1 MQPDDSSS
9 NEDPTPTR
17 NSWCGQPAQLTYAG
31 FSEPA
36 TDEQGRLTVAVA
48 IRNATQLIDFFT
60 HHFRDAV
67 EGPQIPCH
75 AITEL
80 LAHLRGYSEKHQE
93 KFIAVG
99 LPEGLVQKCPGLCSQ
114 LWQDLDS
121 LPLVL
126 KYKDHSR
133 QPNEQGN
140 LSIFAS
146 WKEKT
151 ADEQADSMARKCL
164 RSFGVGH
171 MIHNQIHFNGMVDVD
186 RSFCIRFAEVQGYQ
200 RTVSPELWTLVQRL
214 AKDLAERKVKIAFF
228 SMTCQGKPDVHTRH
242 ALLRLCHVLGV
253 DIRWYVPKPRPN
265 ILQLIRKME
274 DLMEGLAGPEVYLD
288 TDDQLQ
294 IMEFAYENARRYWLE
309 ENGPLRSREQGG
321 ADVVVVDSPPL
332 LTLAHLAKQHDPHRP
347 VVFENRLHAPPDV
360 LRQHST
366 LPQAIAWRFVQTKL
380 EHVDTLVT
388 TLPRELAPSIMPEA
402 NVGYIS
408 PSIDQLDGLNKPMV
422 AADMTFYGQEL
433 NSLCR
438 TFGTPVVHYPRALIK
453 AVTDT
458 EQYILSLSQLR
469 PGDGTLALLDAYAAF
484 CTISLTDDPML
495 LLPKLLIC
503 HHGPANR
510 SQSSPQYD
518 CIVSH
523 VQSKMKRFASRICI
537 VQISPQDQMWN
548 TLLSNARVVVQL
560 SLCQGIPEVLLWA
573 MQKQKPVVTTGPGGS
588 FFAAH
593 EELKERMFLVDDGAN
608 MTDAVA
614 QRLYGLFSTEKSTGE
629 HATSSARQDLPERF
643 TTVGNAACWLFLASC
658 LSRETAFRLNGEDV
672 ATLARQ
678 VGSTL

>member
-9 NEDPTPTR
+9 NEDPTSTR
-17 NSWCGQPAQLTYAG
+17 SSWCGLPAQQLIYAG
-31 FSEPA
+31 LSEPA

-60 HHFRDAV
+60 HHFPNAV
-67 EGPQIPCH
+67 EDTQIPCH
-75 AITEL
+75 AISEL
-80 LAHLRGYSEKHQE
+80 LSHLRRYGEKHEE
-93 KFIAVG
+93 KFVAVG
-99 LPEGLVQKCPGLCSQ
+99 LPEGLVQKCPGLCSR
-114 LWQDLDS
+114 LWHDLDT

-126 KYKDHSR
+126 KYKDHPR
-133 QPNEQGN
+133 QPDEKGS

-171 MIHNQIHFNGMVDVD
+171 LIHNQIHFNGMVDVD
-186 RSFCIRFAEVQGYQ
+186 RSFCIRFAEAEGYQ
-200 RTVSPELWTLVQRL
+200 RTVSPELWALIQGL
-214 AKDLAERKVKIAFF
+214 AKDLVERKVKIAFF
-228 SMTCQGKPDVHTRH
+228 SMTCQGKPVVHTRH
-242 ALLRLCHVLGV
+242 ALLRLGHILGM

-265 ILQLIRKME
+265 IFQLIRKME
-274 DLMEGLAGPEVYLD
+274 DLMEGLAGPDVCLD

-294 IMEFAYENARRYWLE
+294 IMEFAFENARRYWVE
-309 ENGPLRSREQGG
+309 EHGPLRSRQQGG
-321 ADVVVVDSPPL
+321 ADVVVIDSAPL

-360 LRQHST
+360 LRQQCT
-366 LPQAIAWRFVQTKL
+366 LPRAIAWQFVQTKL

-388 TLPRELAPSIMPEA
+388 TLPRELAPCIMPEA
-402 NVGYIS
+402 NVGYMS
-408 PSIDQLDGLNKPMV
+408 PSIDQLDGLNKPL
-422 AADMTFYGQEL
+422 ADADMTFYGQEL
-433 NSLCR
+433 NSLSR
-438 TFGTPVVHYPRALIK
+438 TFGTPVVHFPR
-453 AVTDT
+453 

-484 CTISLTDDPML
+484 CTIAWTDNPKL
-495 LLPKLLIC
+495 PLPKLLIC
-503 HHGPANR
+503 HHDPAQR
-510 SQSSPQYD
+510 SQSSPHHD
-518 CIVSH
+518 RLFSH

-537 VQISPQDQMWN
+537 VQISPQDQVWN

-573 MQKQKPVVTTGPGGS
+573 MQKQKPVVTTAAAGS
-588 FFAAH
+588 FFTAH
-593 EELKERMFLVDDGAN
+593 EELRERMFLVEDGAN
-608 MTDAVA
+608 TTDAVA
-614 QRLYGLFSTEKSTGE
+614 QHLYGLFSTENSTGQR
-629 HATSSARQDLPERF
+629 ATSRARQDLPERF

-658 LSRETAFRLNGEDV
+658 LSRERAFRLNGEDI

-678 VGSTL
+678 VSSTL

>member
-1 MQPDDSSS
+1 MQPDDFSS
-9 NEDPTPTR
+9 NEDPPSTR
-17 NSWCGQPAQLTYAG
+17 SSWCGQPAQLIYAG
-31 FSEPA
+31 FSESES
-36 TDEQGRLTVAVA
+36 DEQGRLTVAVA
-48 IRNATQLIDFFT
+48 IRNATQLIDFFI

-67 EGPQIPCH
+67 AGLQIPCY
-75 AITEL
+75 AVAEL
-80 LAHLRGYSEKHQE
+80 LAHLRGYSEKNQE

-99 LPEGLVQKCPGLCSQ
+99 LPEGLVQRCPGLCSR
-114 LWQDLDS
+114 LWQDLDT
-121 LPLVL
+121 LPVVL

-133 QPNEQGN
+133 QPYEQGN

-186 RSFCIRFAEVQGYQ
+186 RSFCIRFAEAEDYQ
-200 RTVSPELWTLVQRL
+200 RTVSPELWALVQTL
-214 AKDLAERKVKIAFF
+214 AKDLVERKVKIAFF
-228 SMTCQGKPDVHTRH
+228 SMTCQGKPVVHTRH
-242 ALLRLCHVLGV
+242 ALLRLCHVLGL

-274 DLMEGLAGPEVYLD
+274 DLMEGLEGPEVYLD

-309 ENGPLRSREQGG
+309 ENGPLQSRKQGG
-321 ADVVVVDSPPL
+321 ADVVVIDSAPL
-332 LTLAHLAKQHDPHRP
+332 LTLAHLAKQHDPYRP
-347 VVFENRLHAPPDV
+347 VLFENRLHAPPDV

-366 LPQAIAWRFVQTKL
+366 LPQAIAWQFVQTKL
-380 EHVDTLVT
+380 DHVDTLVT
-388 TLPRELAPSIMPEA
+388 TLPRELAPSVMPEA

-422 AADMTFYGQEL
+422 AADMALYGQKL

-438 TFGTPVVHYPRALIK
+438 NFGTPVVHYPR
-453 AVTDT
+453 

-484 CTISLTDDPML
+484 CTISLTDDPKL

-503 HHGPANR
+503 HHGPAQR
-510 SQSSPQYD
+510 SQSSPQYEHL
-518 CIVSH
+518 ISH
-523 VQSKMKRFASRICI
+523 VQSKIKRFASRICI

-548 TLLSNARVVVQL
+548 TLLSNAWVVVQL

-573 MQKQKPVVTTGPGGS
+573 MQKQKPVVTTVAGGS

-593 EELKERMFLVDDGAN
+593 EELKERMFLVEDGAN
-608 MTDAVA
+608 KTDVVA
-614 QRLYGLFSTEKSTGE
+614 QHLYNLFATEKKTEE
-629 HATSSARQDLPERF
+629 HASSSAQHGLPERF

-678 VGSTL
+678 VRSTL